1 MKLGFLFGSSTGRK
15 SEGHSFTSLHVNTNI
30 TLQCYAGLIV
40 YKHFILAI
48 FTCPLFSY
56 RQLHPIPSPYLTLK
70 SNPAVAIDFAPTS
83 LLLLAMKLTST
94 VNLWCHLSFV
104 LAAKAMSSNL
114 LPEYQHGYL
123 HHGNA
128 SILSSPTNTS
138 ANVSLLLAPSYRN
151 VTAGGAWIL
160 PASPFDLGARA
171 MTCECFDPDGTYL
184 VLLRFIK
191 QPWLRMLRL
200 STVWI

>member
-1 MKLGFLFGSSTGRK
+1 MTFV
-15 SEGHSFTSLHVNTNI
+15 HFTSLYVNTNI
-30 TLQCYAGLIV
+30 TLQYYAGLIV

-48 FTCPLFSY
+48 FTCPSFSY

-70 SNPAVAIDFAPTS
+70 STPAVAINLAPNS

-94 VNLWCHLSFV
+94 VKVWCRLGFV

-128 SILSSPTNTS
+128 SIFPSPTNTS
-138 ANVSLLLAPSYRN
+138 ANASLLLAPFYRN
-151 VTAGGAWIL
+151 VTAGGAWVL
-160 PASPFDLGARA
+160 PESPFDLGARA

-184 VLLRFIK
+184 MLLRFGD
-191 QPWLRMLRL
+191 
-200 STVWI
+200 